1 MLRQKHFTLIL
12 HILPAHSVLS
22 HSDVFFNNWCTYFR
36 KKQNASFASDATL
49 HDCEMEK
56 MCRRVLHVC
65 MSYMSYFIFP
75 TGGCLV
81 LRWGNLTLVA
91 GCTAPIS
98 PTKRS
103 VLYRPDGIEPQ
114 TVTLAGKTYV
124 MSNVK

>member
-1 MLRQKHFTLIL
+1 MLSHYDMSFLTICV
-12 HILPAHSVLS
+12 HILEEK
-22 HSDVFFNNWCTYFR
+22 
-36 KKQNASFASDATL
+36 KKQNARFASDATVS
-49 HDCEMEK
+49 HCMIVKWKK

-81 LRWGNLTLVA
+81 LSWGNLTLVA

-103 VLYRPDGIEPQ
+103 VLYRPDGIEAQ
-114 TVTLAGKTYV
+114 TVTLSEKTYV